1 MIARKIRFISHAGR
15 ISAVFLP
22 GRMFSAGT
30 GRFSAIFLPRRMDFV
45 GAGRFS
51 AISLPGRLF
60 FVGADRFFAVFLHE
74 KGILPI
80 TGRGFC
86 RRGQSRRNPA

>member
-15 ISAVFLP
+15 
-22 GRMFSAGT
+22 
-30 GRFSAIFLPRRMDFV
+30 FSAIFLPGRMDFV

-74 KGILPI
+74 KGIIPI

-86 RRGQSRRNPA
+86 MCGQGRRNPA